1 MGELSHPSRDA
12 GQRVVE
18 PQAAALAQFE
28 LHTVARQFA
37 ARSVLAGYYADY
49 IEAEVLAAQMAAV
62 AQVQS
67 EDLADA
73 LHTAQA
79 LAVLVHRSDQTE
91 HRTHH
96 LHAQRS
102 LPAQA

>member
-1 MGELSHPSRDA
+1 MGELNHPSRDA
-12 GQRVVE
+12 GQLAVE
-18 PQAAALAQFE
+18 LQAAALPQFE
-28 LHTVARQFA
+28 LHTVARQVA
-37 ARSVLAGYYADY
+37 ARSALAGYYADY

-73 LHTAQA
+73 EHTA

-91 HRTHH
+91 HLTHH
-96 LHAQRS
+96 LLAQRS